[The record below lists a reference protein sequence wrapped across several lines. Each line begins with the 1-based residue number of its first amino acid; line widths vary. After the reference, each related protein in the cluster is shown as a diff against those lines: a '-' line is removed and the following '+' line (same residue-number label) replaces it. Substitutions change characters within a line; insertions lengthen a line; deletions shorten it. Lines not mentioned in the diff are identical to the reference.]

1 MTIFKRKLI
10 VKGKKK
16 RTFPLD
22 PAYIEFSPDV
32 MDQKE
37 SLKRI
42 EERNNNISAREENV
56 EAIVSSIFSSKFPE
70 KFMVERITH
79 HMLQGKILLEVEVSM
94 PPDIMIRDAMEAAKE
109 AEKEILNAASNIVH
123 VNVQLRLGSPIPQFK
138 YT

>member
-1 MTIFKRKLI
+1 
-10 VKGKKK
+10 
-16 RTFPLD
+16 
-22 PAYIEFSPDV
+22 

-56 EAIVSSIFSSKFPE
+56 EAIVSCIFSSKFPE

-94 PPDIMIRDAMEAAKE
+94 PPDIRIRDAMEAGKE